1 MIFASLTGKVC
12 LKPQEACT
20 FLRKALRFHVGPHG
34 SRMADSGS
42 GSAEQPGAQ
51 PNEASTAMMVHPTA
65 SVHGVVSLE
74 AVVST
79 RSEAERKR
87 QREYQHAH
95 RKKTKEEK
103 AAAQNELTVM
113 RNERA
118 LMLQSLISALPV
130 AERPAGME
138 SFSLLQMTQLVAGK
152 LILSRGAGPSVTGAC
167 PCHATSRPLL
177 PCHLN

>member
-1 MIFASLTGKVC
+1 
-12 LKPQEACT
+12 
-20 FLRKALRFHVGPHG
+20 
-34 SRMADSGS
+34 MADSGS
-42 GSAEQPGAQ
+42 GSAEQPVAQ
-51 PNEASTAMMVHPTA
+51 PNDAFTAMVVHPTA
-65 SVHGVVSLE
+65 AVDGVVSME
-74 AVVST
+74 AVVAT

-87 QREYQHAH
+87 QREYQLAH

-103 AAAQNELTVM
+103 AAAQNELTVL

-118 LMLQSLISALPV
+118 LMFQSLMSALPV

-138 SFSLLQMTQLVAGK
+138 SFSLVQMTQLVAGK

-167 PCHATSRPLL
+167 AGHASPRHLL

>member
-1 MIFASLTGKVC
+1 
-12 LKPQEACT
+12 
-20 FLRKALRFHVGPHG
+20 
-34 SRMADSGS
+34 MADSGS
-42 GSAEQPGAQ
+42 GSAEQPVAQ
-51 PNEASTAMMVHPTA
+51 PNEAFTAMVVHPTA
-65 SVHGVVSLE
+65 AVDGVVSLE
-74 AVVST
+74 AFVPT

-87 QREYQHAH
+87 QREYQLAH

-103 AAAQNELTVM
+103 AAAEKELTVM

-118 LMLQSLISALPV
+118 LMFQSLMSALPV

-138 SFSLLQMTQLVAGK
+138 SFSLVQMTQLVAGK

-167 PCHATSRPLL
+167 ACHASPRHLL

>member
-1 MIFASLTGKVC
+1 MIFASLTGKVR

-42 GSAEQPGAQ
+42 VSAEQPGAL

-65 SVHGVVSLE
+65 SGVVSLE

-167 PCHATSRPLL
+167 PCHATSRHLL
-177 PCHLN
+177 PCLLN